1 MGVIAEPQRISI
13 LASNCRV
20 ASPAEK
26 TSLMAKIANFLYPD
40 WAHQMEED
48 LRESFREK

>member
-13 LASNCRV
+13 LAGNCRT

-26 TSLMAKIANFLYPD
+26 TSLMVKIANFLYPD
-40 WAHQMEED
+40 WVRQMEAE
-48 LRESFREK
+48 LRDNFSEK

>member
-13 LASNCRV
+13 LAGNCRT
-20 ASPAEK
+20 ASATEK

-40 WAHQMEED
+40 WAHQMEEE
-48 LRESFREK
+48 LREKFNGK